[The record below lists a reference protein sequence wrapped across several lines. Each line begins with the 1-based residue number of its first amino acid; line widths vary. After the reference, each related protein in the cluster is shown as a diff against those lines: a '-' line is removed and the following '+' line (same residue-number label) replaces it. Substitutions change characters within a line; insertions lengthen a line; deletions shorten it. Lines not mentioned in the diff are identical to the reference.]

1 MLFLVQAS
9 EREYLERDRL
19 LEIYGDH
26 QSKHNTHLPQGQVL
40 ICQENSL
47 LQSLDQDFS
56 GANERDA
63 PTLTCSSMI
72 SPTLT
77 C

>member
-40 ICQENSL
+40 ICQENLL
-47 LQSLDQDFS
+47 LQSLDQDLLVLMK
-56 GANERDA
+56 EMHQ
-63 PTLTCSSMI
+63 L
-72 SPTLT
+72 
-77 C
+77 